1 MLDDLFT
8 RLDAIAAEHGLEK
21 IKTIG
26 DSYMAVAGAP
36 EPRDDHASAAV
47 EFARAMID
55 VVADIRAESEA
66 DLQVRIGVASGRVV
80 GGVIGR
86 QRLLFDL
93 WGDTVNLAS
102 RMESSGVPG
111 RIHVSESTRDLL
123 AGRCDFERREVD
135 VKGLGRLTTYLVG

>member
-1 MLDDLFT
+1 MLDELFT
-8 RLDAIAAEHGLEK
+8 RLDAIAAQHGLEK

-26 DSYMAVAGAP
+26 DSYMAVAGVP
-36 EPRDDHASAAV
+36 EPRDDHADAAI

-55 VVADIRAESEA
+55 VVADIRAENEA
-66 DLQVRIGVASGRVV
+66 DLQVRIGIASGPAV

-93 WGDTVNLAS
+93 WGSTVNLAA
-102 RMESSGVPG
+102 RMESSGVAG

-123 AGRCDFERREVD
+123 IGRCDFQRREVD
-135 VKGLGRLTTYLVG
+135 VKGLGRLTTYLVA